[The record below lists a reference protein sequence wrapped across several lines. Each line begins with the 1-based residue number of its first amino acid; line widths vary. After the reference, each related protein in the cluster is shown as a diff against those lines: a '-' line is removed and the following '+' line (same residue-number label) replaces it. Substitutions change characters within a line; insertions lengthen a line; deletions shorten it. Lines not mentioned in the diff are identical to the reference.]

1 MTTTES
7 THTDPS
13 THDTRTFDPAVLAA
27 ERQSRFPIRLYDT
40 TLRDGLGMEGISL
53 SLEDKLVLAQK
64 LDELG
69 IHYIEGGYPGS
80 NPKDADFFRRAGEL
94 GLHHAKLVAFGST
107 RRAGGDAASDAAIR
121 AVLEADTSVITIVG
135 KSSAQQAVEV
145 LETTEEENIAMIADS
160 VQHLVAAGR
169 EVIFDAEHF
178 FDGYRDRPEY
188 AIETLRAAAQAGA
201 HTVTLCDTN
210 GGALPDEVIAGVQA
224 AVHAVDC
231 EVGIHVHNDADLAVA
246 NTLLAVQAGATQVQ
260 ACVNGWGERTG
271 NANMMS
277 VVANLKLKLGLDVI
291 SDEQLARLTDTARF
305 ADELAN
311 MISNPTQPYVGTSAF
326 AHKAGLHVA
335 AVTKSA
341 GSYTH
346 IDPARVGNVER
357 VLVSELSGR
366 RNIVEKLRE
375 QGFEIELTED
385 QARVVLERVK
395 NQEARGF
402 QYESSEASFELL
414 VRRSLGD
421 YRAPFDL
428 EDFLIVERRRH
439 GRDQDANE
447 MQAEAMVKVRVGDRL
462 SQTAADGNGPVS
474 ALDLAVRRALLE
486 SYPEL
491 QPVHLLDYKVRIINP
506 GGGADAAVRVLIES
520 TDGLSL
526 WRTVGASTD
535 VIEASWIALQDAY
548 EYWLFHHG
556 HIGPETSTPKDD
568 SKDI

>member
-1 MTTTES
+1 MTAPDP
-7 THTDPS
+7 THSDP
-13 THDTRTFDPAVLAA
+13 TAIHPGAPDPVAA
-27 ERQSRFPIRLYDT
+27 ERRRRFPIHLYDT

-53 SLEDKLVLAQK
+53 SLEDKLVLARK

-69 IHYIEGGYPGS
+69 MHYIEGGYPGS

-94 GLHHAKLVAFGST
+94 GLRHAKLVAFGST
-107 RRAGGDAASDAAIR
+107 RRAGGDASTDPAIA
-121 AVLEADTSVITIVG
+121 AVLEADTPVITIVG
-135 KSSAQQAVEV
+135 KSSARQVVEV
-145 LETTEEENIAMIADS
+145 LETTEEENLSMIADS
-160 VQHLVAAGR
+160 VRHLVAQGR
-169 EVIFDAEHF
+169 EVVFDAEHY
-178 FDGYRDRPEY
+178 FDGFRDDPEY
-188 AIETLRAAAQAGA
+188 AIATLRAAEGAGA

-210 GGALPDEVIAGVQA
+210 GGSLPGQVVEGVRAALRV
-224 AVHAVDC
+224 VDC
-231 EVGIHVHNDADLAVA
+231 EIGIHVHNDADIAVA

-271 NANMMS
+271 NANMIS
-277 VVANLKLKLGLDVI
+277 VVANLKLKLGIDVV
-291 SDEQLARLTDTARF
+291 SDEQLARLTETARF

-311 MISNPTQPYVGTSAF
+311 MIPDKSQPYVGQSAF

-335 AVTKSA
+335 AITKSA

-346 IDPARVGNVER
+346 VEPGRVGNTER

-375 QGFEIELTED
+375 QGVELELTEG
-385 QARVVLERVK
+385 QARVVLAHVK
-395 NQEARGF
+395 EQEARGF

-414 VRRSLGD
+414 VRRSLGA
-421 YRAPFDL
+421 YEAPFDL
-428 EDFLIVERRRH
+428 EDFLIVERRRP
-439 GRDQDANE
+439 GRGDDEND

-491 QPVHLLDYKVRIINP
+491 ERVHLLDYKVRIINP
-506 GGGADAAVRVLIES
+506 GGGANAAVRVLIES
-520 TDGLSL
+520 SDGLSL

-535 VIEASWIALQDAY
+535 VIEASWMALQDAY

-556 HIGPETSTPKDD
+556 RGPEGAGAQAARG
-568 SKDI
+568 